1 MNRVRHLTF
10 GMRFAW
16 VTDCYAIR
24 FILSYDGPNP
34 AIIRLQMRIMCFDT
48 DIYHR
53 NGDWLG
59 DADYWSRLGTD
70 LCFDPL
76 LKEYTEQALQY
87 KLKHKSPS

>member
-1 MNRVRHLTF
+1 
-10 GMRFAW
+10 MRFAW

-53 NGDWLG
+53 NGDWLE
-59 DADYWSRLGTD
+59 DADYWSCLGTD

-76 LKEYTEQALQY
+76 LREYTE
-87 KLKHKSPS
+87 